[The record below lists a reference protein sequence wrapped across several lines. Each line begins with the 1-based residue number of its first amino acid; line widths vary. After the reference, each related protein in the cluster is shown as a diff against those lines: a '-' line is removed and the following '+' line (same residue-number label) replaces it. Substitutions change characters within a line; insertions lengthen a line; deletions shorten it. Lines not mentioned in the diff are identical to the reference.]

1 MTQIQLSDAQA
12 VILSTACAREDGA
25 IFPVTASLKG
35 GAVGNVCKSLLKQG
49 LIEEIAAT
57 DLNTVWR
64 HDEERGPIT
73 LRATPLAYST
83 LGITDEQDET
93 PPAETPPAPVQRR
106 KGTKQET
113 LIEMLRAE
121 GGATIDEI
129 VEATGCA
136 RRHVR
141 RAQEEAG
148 PDDHLREGRGARP
161 SLLPAARLTR
171 HTTTVTMPPSR
182 MGQRHFIVPRAP
194 GSPRTAAAG
203 RRTARC
209 SPP

>member
-25 IFPVTASLKG
+25 VFPVTASLKG

-73 LRATPLAYST
+73 LRATPLACST
-83 LGITDEQDET
+83 LGITDQQDET
-93 PPAETPPAPVQRR
+93 PIETPTAPVQRR

-129 VEATGCA
+129 VEATGWQA
-136 RRHVR
+136 HTVR
-141 RAQEEAG
+141 GAMSGALKKKLGLTITSEKI
-148 PDDHLREGRGARP
+148 EGRGRVYK
-161 SLLPAARLTR
+161 LNN
-171 HTTTVTMPPSR
+171 
-182 MGQRHFIVPRAP
+182 
-194 GSPRTAAAG
+194 
-203 RRTARC
+203 
-209 SPP
+209 

>member
-25 IFPVTASLKG
+25 VFPVTASLKG
-35 GAVGNVCKSLLKQG
+35 GAVGNVCKSLLKLG
-49 LIEEIAAT
+49 LIEEIPAA
-57 DLNTVWR
+57 DLNTVYR

-93 PPAETPPAPVQRR
+93 PPAEKPPAPVQRR

-121 GGATIDEI
+121 GGATVDEI
-129 VEATGCA
+129 VEATGWQA
-136 RRHVR
+136 HTVR
-141 RAQEEAG
+141 GAMSGALKKKLGLTITSEKI
-148 PDDHLREGRGARP
+148 EGR
-161 SLLPAARLTR
+161 
-171 HTTTVTMPPSR
+171 SR
-182 MGQRHFIVPRAP
+182 TYMIVDD
-194 GSPRTAAAG
+194 
-203 RRTARC
+203 
-209 SPP
+209 

>member
-1 MTQIQLSDAQA
+1 MLTQFTSSRVGGI
-12 VILSTACAREDGA
+12 STRKDGA
-25 IFPVTASLKG
+25 VFPVTTSLKG

-83 LGITDEQDET
+83 LGITDQQDET
-93 PPAETPPAPVQRR
+93 PVETPTAPVQRR
-106 KGTKQET
+106 KGTKHET

-129 VEATGCA
+129 VEATGWQA
-136 RRHVR
+136 HTVR
-141 RAQEEAG
+141 GAMSGALKKKLGLMITSEKV
-148 PDDHLREGRGARP
+148 EGRGRVYK
-161 SLLPAARLTR
+161 LNN
-171 HTTTVTMPPSR
+171 
-182 MGQRHFIVPRAP
+182 
-194 GSPRTAAAG
+194 
-203 RRTARC
+203 
-209 SPP
+209 

>member
-83 LGITDEQDET
+83 LGIADEPDET
-93 PPAETPPAPVQRR
+93 PPAETSNAPVQRR

-129 VEATGCA
+129 VEATGWQP
-136 RRHVR
+136 HTVR
-141 RAQEEAG
+141 GAMSGALKKKLGLTITSEKV
-148 PDDHLREGRGARP
+148 EGRG
-161 SLLPAARLTR
+161 
-171 HTTTVTMPPSR
+171 
-182 MGQRHFIVPRAP
+182 
-194 GSPRTAAAG
+194 RTYMIADD
-203 RRTARC
+203 
-209 SPP
+209 

>member
-1 MTQIQLSDAQA
+1 MAQIQLSDAQA
-12 VILSTACAREDGA
+12 FILSTACAREDGA

-35 GAVGNVCKSLLKQG
+35 GAVGNVCKSLLKRG

-83 LGITDEQDET
+83 LGITDEQSGT
-93 PPAETPPAPVQRR
+93 PPAQTPTSAVQRR

-129 VEATGCA
+129 VAETGWLSHTVRGAMSGALKKKLGLTIISEKVDGGA
-136 RRHVR
+136 RRYR
-141 RAQEEAG
+141 IC
-148 PDDHLREGRGARP
+148 DMREG
-161 SLLPAARLTR
+161 
-171 HTTTVTMPPSR
+171 
-182 MGQRHFIVPRAP
+182 
-194 GSPRTAAAG
+194 AG
-203 RRTARC
+203 R
-209 SPP
+209 

>member
-12 VILSTACAREDGA
+12 VILSTACARDDGA

-49 LIEEIAAT
+49 LIKEIAAT
-57 DLNTVWR
+57 NLNTVWR

-83 LGITDEQDET
+83 LGITDDQDET
-93 PPAETPPAPVQRR
+93 RPAETLPAPVQRR

-129 VEATGCA
+129 VEATGWQS
-136 RRHVR
+136 HTVR
-141 RAQEEAG
+141 GAMSGALKKKLGLTITSEKI
-148 PDDHLREGRGARP
+148 EGRG
-161 SLLPAARLTR
+161 
-171 HTTTVTMPPSR
+171 
-182 MGQRHFIVPRAP
+182 RAY
-194 GSPRTAAAG
+194 RITDN
-203 RRTARC
+203 
-209 SPP
+209 

>member
-25 IFPVTASLKG
+25 VFPVTASLKG
-35 GAVGNVCKSLLKQG
+35 GAVGNVCKSLLKQE

-83 LGITDEQDET
+83 LRITDEQDET
-93 PPAETPPAPVQRR
+93 PPAEAPTAPVQRR

-129 VEATGCA
+129 MAATGWQS
-136 RRHVR
+136 HTVR
-141 RAQEEAG
+141 GAMAG
-148 PDDHLREGRGARP
+148 ALKKKLGLEVTSEKVEGRGRVYR
-161 SLLPAARLTR
+161 LPAA
-171 HTTTVTMPPSR
+171 
-182 MGQRHFIVPRAP
+182 
-194 GSPRTAAAG
+194 
-203 RRTARC
+203 
-209 SPP
+209 